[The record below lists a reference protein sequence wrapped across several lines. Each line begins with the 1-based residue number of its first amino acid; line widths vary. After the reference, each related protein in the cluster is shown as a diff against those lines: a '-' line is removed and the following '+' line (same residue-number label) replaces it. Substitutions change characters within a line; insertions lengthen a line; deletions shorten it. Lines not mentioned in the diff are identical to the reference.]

1 MINLLFIK
9 NKVFAALFFICL
21 FFYAFLLYNGYGGKV
36 KKIIIL
42 IITIF
47 MVTGCG
53 NKTYHE
59 ISYDELDQMLEEK
72 DDFIL
77 FIGSSTCSACA
88 SYSVT
93 LNGVIEDYGTDVK
106 YIDISKLSKAEE
118 SRLVS
123 LFPIDGTPTTVF
135 IEDGEEKSTFNR
147 IEGAAKRS
155 KITDKFQENNYIK
168 G

>member
-72 DDFIL
+72 EDFIL
-77 FIGSSTCSACA
+77 FIGSS
-88 SYSVT
+88 
-93 LNGVIEDYGTDVK
+93 
-106 YIDISKLSKAEE
+106 IDISKLSKAEE

-155 KITDKFQENNYIK
+155 KIIDKFQENNYIK